1 MTTYVKNID
10 YVLRVGGISM
20 ATYHLDTHTL
30 TIYSEIGHARYA
42 LTQTRAISLIA
53 EESKK
58 QALRILNK
66 MENQASGSL
75 HGEIKCIIRQKGKPL
90 YLEFHCIPL
99 YHQGKIKE
107 YFGMCRDISEL
118 KAIENQ
124 LAKETVRAQE
134 VEVIKNAFLRNMS
147 YEIRTPL
154 NSVVGFSELFE
165 MEHTPEDEAIF
176 IDEIKSS
183 SASLLKLI
191 NDILFLSRLDAGMIT
206 INPKPV
212 DFAAICESRCEAVWH
227 HLKKPSVEYIVR
239 NPYKRMVVEIDEANL
254 SLVVDKVITN
264 AVQYTTKG
272 TVEAR
277 YDYMGDQLIISV
289 EDTGP
294 GIPQA
299 AVEHIFER
307 FVTGA
312 STGAGLGLSI
322 CHELIEYMGG
332 KIQLKSE
339 EGKGTTVWIT
349 LPCKLIEM
357 ERI

>member
-1 MTTYVKNID
+1 
-10 YVLRVGGISM
+10 
-20 ATYHLDTHTL
+20 
-30 TIYSEIGHARYA
+30 
-42 LTQTRAISLIA
+42 
-53 EESKK
+53 
-58 QALRILNK
+58 
-66 MENQASGSL
+66 MENLATGSL
-75 HGEIKCIIRQKGKPL
+75 HGEIKSIIRQNGKPL
-90 YLEFHCIPL
+90 YLEFHFIPL
-99 YHQGKIKE
+99 YHQGEIKE

-165 MEHTPEDEAIF
+165 MEHTPEDEAVF

-191 NDILFLSRLDAGMIT
+191 NDILFLSRLDAEMIT

-212 DFAAICESRCEAVWH
+212 DFAAICVSRCEAVWNN
-227 HLKKPSVEYIVR
+227 LKQPGVEYIVR

-254 SLVVDKVITN
+254 SQVVDKVITN
-264 AVQYTTKG
+264 AVQHTTKG

-289 EDTGP
+289 EDTGS
-294 GIPQA
+294 GIPKE

-312 STGAGLGLSI
+312 NTGAGLGLSI